1 MVVEL
6 YNIAKLKSQNM
17 LQAMNSWGEEGIGF
31 DDWIGKKE
39 AWLCRRENQN
49 HRMREGRL
57 LKTTH
62 ASNRKKHYFMLY

>member
-1 MVVEL
+1 
-6 YNIAKLKSQNM
+6 
-17 LQAMNSWGEEGIGF
+17 MNSWSEDGIGF

-39 AWLCRRENQN
+39 AWPSKRENQN